1 MHQMSN
7 HVSEMLT
14 APVASPVG
22 PGLESPGGLES
33 SRDAAIADV
42 NCECSSRMRRRCR
55 SARVSFR
62 GSTRAARAS
71 SNKYQ
76 PADTFSEPVSQSSA
90 RDVRTGPGHCGQ
102 GRFHAQLPALVPRT
116 GLLGPAPAWS
126 NEGV

>member
-1 MHQMSN
+1 MHQMSY

-62 GSTRAARAS
+62 GHSPSAS
-71 SNKYQ
+71 LFKQ
-76 PADTFSEPVSQSSA
+76 APAGRHISEPVSQSSA
-90 RDVRTGPGHCGQ
+90 RDVRTGS
-102 GRFHAQLPALVPRT
+102 RALRPRSISCAAACSCSQNWPT
-116 GLLGPAPAWS
+116 RSRACL
-126 NEGV
+126 EQRRC